1 MTTEDAS
8 GPDPTGSD
16 VPEDLDAD
24 LAASAEVVE
33 AHLDSLV
40 NERDEM
46 RATAQRIQA
55 DFENFRKRAQRDVAL
70 AGDQAVARFVE
81 QLLPVLDAFEQAVV
95 AVAEADEA
103 VRKGVELAFGEFV
116 SVLGRN
122 GLERIEALGAPFDPE
137 QHEAVLHEETGEHDA
152 PVVVEV
158 FRTGYRT
165 NERVIRPAMVKVAQ

>member
-8 GPDPTGSD
+8 GSVPTGSD

-24 LAASAEVVE
+24 LLASAEVVE
-33 AHLDSLV
+33 ADLDSLAT
-40 NERDEM
+40 ERDEM

-103 VRKGVELAFGEFV
+103 VRKGVELALGEFV
-116 SVLGRN
+116 AVLGRN

>member
-1 MTTEDAS
+1 VTTEDAS
-8 GPDPTGSD
+8 GSVPTGSD

-24 LAASAEVVE
+24 LLASAEVVE
-33 AHLDSLV
+33 ADLDSLAT
-40 NERDEM
+40 ERDEM

-103 VRKGVELAFGEFV
+103 VRKGVELALGEFV
-116 SVLGRN
+116 AVLGRN

>member
-1 MTTEDAS
+1 MTTDDAS
-8 GPDPTGSD
+8 APEPTGAD
-16 VPEDLDAD
+16 APAD
-24 LAASAEVVE
+24 LAADLEDAAGLVE
-33 AHLDSLV
+33 ADLDALAA
-40 NERDEM
+40 ERDEM
-46 RATAQRIQA
+46 RAAAQRIQA
-55 DFENFRKRAQRDVAL
+55 DFENFRKRAQRDVSM
-70 AGDQAVARFVE
+70 AGEAAVARFVE
-81 QLLPVLDAFEQAVV
+81 QLLPVLDAFEQAVL

-116 SVLGRN
+116 AVLGRN

-137 QHEAVLHEETGEHDA
+137 HHEAVLHEDTGEHEA

>member
-8 GPDPTGSD
+8 GSAPAGSD

-24 LAASAEVVE
+24 LLASAGVVE
-33 AHLDSLV
+33 ADLDSLV
-40 NERDEM
+40 TERDEM
-46 RATAQRIQA
+46 RAAAQRIQA
-55 DFENFRKRAQRDVAL
+55 DFENFRKRAQRDVAA

-116 SVLGRN
+116 AVLGRN

-137 QHEAVLHEETGEHDA
+137 HHEAVLHEETGEHEG

-165 NERVIRPAMVKVAQ
+165 TDRVIRPAMVKVAQ